1 MGFRMKGPT
10 FFSTKGYK
18 KDSPDVDKPHNVINS
33 GDITME
39 DVEFDVRGEDNL
51 GNVKIMKPG
60 KNYKFPGNIVK
71 ETPLKQ
77 DKKEFKG
84 INWDT
89 LENVTVDGKTPK
101 EIKKENLQKER
112 DKWNQDLIDL
122 RKLSDKKRKPVPR
135 PK

>member
-1 MGFRMKGPT
+1 MGYKMKGY
-10 FFSTKGYK
+10 SY
-18 KDSPDVDKPHNVINS
+18 
-33 GDITME
+33 
-39 DVEFDVRGEDNL
+39 
-51 GNVKIMKPG
+51 PG
-60 KNYKFPGNIVK
+60 KS
-71 ETPLKQ
+71 PLKQ